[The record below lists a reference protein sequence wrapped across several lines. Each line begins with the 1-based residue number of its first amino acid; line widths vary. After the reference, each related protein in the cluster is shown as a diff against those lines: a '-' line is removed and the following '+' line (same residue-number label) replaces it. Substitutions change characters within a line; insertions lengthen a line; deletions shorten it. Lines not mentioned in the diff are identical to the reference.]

1 MDRQRLS
8 KLYSYP
14 YAIIWKTRV
23 RAKTKTRVSG
33 GNRISTA
40 IVQEQLQL
48 EGQIVGWPNNF
59 VVINDISRNAS
70 CSDDVPILCWNG
82 DFPEAAGHG
91 SIPRVGIT
99 ASAGCRAG
107 LLILWNTVGSKIL
120 GIFNAKGYRPRH
132 TEIWIWVCFSRFCD
146 CQSCFSLPSHC
157 QSRLIVHN
165 MHLGLIWLLTM
176 GRKKEEVVAAGP
188 CVGTELWEAGDL
200 SLAGGATCLV
210 ALGAVAL
217 R

>member
-23 RAKTKTRVSG
+23 RAKIKTRVSG

-48 EGQIVGWPNNF
+48 EGQIVRWPNNF

-70 CSDDVPILCWNG
+70 CSDDVPVLCWNG

-120 GIFNAKGYRPRH
+120 GIFNAKGYRLRH
-132 TEIWIWVCFSRFCD
+132 TEIWIWSVFPDSAIASPAFLFLPIASQDWLCTTCTWGWFD
-146 CQSCFSLPSHC
+146 CWQ
-157 QSRLIVHN
+157 
-165 MHLGLIWLLTM
+165 WA
-176 GRKKEEVVAAGP
+176 GRKRR
-188 CVGTELWEAGDL
+188 L
-200 SLAGGATCLV
+200 
-210 ALGAVAL
+210 
-217 R
+217 